1 MLTDKQIKQIL
12 TMRLESKCGKDLVYR
27 THIRLHTTAYSST
40 NRKIRC
46 RHAYNISLGS
56 NYADALEEYRAN
68 RTLDNARKVISAY
81 ADEIIRK
88 FNQWQDKQF
97 AIESKAAYKEIE
109 HKKYDFEEISR
120 IINSAKKIGN
130 YRVTSTSIGPYKK
143 SALISGAYNS
153 RNHRTRY
160 SNRASLVI
168 TAVMA
173 YVDEVL
179 TEQKFVDYFN

>member
-12 TMRLESKCGKDLVYR
+12 TMRLESKCGKDFISRTKIKLFTKKQSATDTKILCKHVYY
-27 THIRLHTTAYSST
+27 LYEG
-40 NRKIRC
+40 
-46 RHAYNISLGS
+46 LG
-56 NYADALEEYRAN
+56 NALEEYRAN
-68 RTLDNARKVISAY
+68 RTLDNARRVINSY
-81 ADEIIRK
+81 ANKIIDK

-97 AIESKAAYKEIE
+97 DIESKAAYNEVE

-130 YRVTSTSIGPYKK
+130 YRITSTAIGPYKK
-143 SALISGAYNS
+143 SALVTGVYNS
-153 RNHRTRY
+153 RNHGTRY

-173 YVDEVL
+173 YVDKVL
-179 TEQKFVDYFN
+179 TEQKLVNYFN

>member
-1 MLTDKQIKQIL
+1 MLTDKQIRRIL
-12 TMRLESKCGKDLVYR
+12 TMRLESKCGKDLVNR
-27 THIRLHTTAYSST
+27 ITIKLHTTRYSAT

-46 RHAYNISLGS
+46 RHVYNIYEGW
-56 NYADALEEYRAN
+56 NALEEYRAD
-68 RTLDNARKVISAY
+68 RTLYNARKVINSY
-81 ADEIIRK
+81 ANEIIKK

-97 AIESKAAYKEIE
+97 EIESKASYNEVE
-109 HKKYDFEEISR
+109 HKKYDFEEISK

-130 YRVTSTSIGPYKK
+130 YRITSTAIGPYKK

-153 RNHRTRY
+153 RNHGARY

-173 YVDEVL
+173 YVDKVL
-179 TEQKFVDYFN
+179 TEQKLVDYFN